1 MKHGARDAVA
11 RWCDVMTIKIHSHG
25 FLYSSYEYGAPLF
38 AAFGPK
44 GAPLKRFKIGNQIIT
59 FPSFHFHWKKI
70 QKQFL
75 YWDWYYCIH
84 FDCSLESSDDYGS
97 TSNAFI
103 FSLRNKEGL
112 GPLKSLV
119 TWPSYAIYRG
129 SGIGP
134 TFGGGY
140 DIKTATNANSNRESY
155 ARVGHSYSVPSGVQD
170 PNTIL
175 AGTFAFTPDVWEV
188 FYLA

>member
-1 MKHGARDAVA
+1 MASAIIADNAVYQ
-11 RWCDVMTIKIHSHG
+11 SH
-25 FLYSSYEYGAPLF
+25 LD
-38 AAFGPK
+38 
-44 GAPLKRFKIGNQIIT
+44 
-59 FPSFHFHWKKI
+59 
-70 QKQFL
+70 QFL
-75 YWDWYYCIH
+75 APAVGNDPKWLLCYRASTHGWDISNFHSRCDGKRNTVTIIKVGVYVFGGYTDIPW
-84 FDCSLESSDDYGS
+84 ESSDDYGS

-140 DIKTATNANSNRESY
+140 DIKTANNANSNRESY